1 MAFAEMVE
9 CLRTCELFGPL
20 AEEEVERLT
29 TSLADSSQM
38 HSYQAGD
45 LIFAQGDH
53 TTRLYIIAEGQVS
66 LQRMF
71 SIGGRTANMPVA
83 LLGKGRA
90 MGWTALLYGPH
101 EATATALCQKPTRVI
116 GMDGTA
122 LRSALENE
130 PRLGL
135 RVMGQL
141 ACMLGDRLRAAYSA
155 METHL

>member
-1 MAFAEMVE
+1 MACADIIE
-9 CLRTCELFGPL
+9 CLKICELFGPL
-20 AEEEVERLT
+20 AEEEIEGLAAAV
-29 TSLADSSQM
+29 ADSSQM

-45 LIFAQGDH
+45 TIFAQGDH
-53 TTRLYIIAEGQVS
+53 TTRLYIIADGQVS

-71 SIGGRTANMPVA
+71 SLGGRTANMPVA

-116 GMDGTA
+116 AMDGTA
-122 LRSALENE
+122 LRSVLENE
-130 PRLGL
+130 PRLGF

-141 ACMLGDRLRAAYSA
+141 ACMLGDRLRSAYSA